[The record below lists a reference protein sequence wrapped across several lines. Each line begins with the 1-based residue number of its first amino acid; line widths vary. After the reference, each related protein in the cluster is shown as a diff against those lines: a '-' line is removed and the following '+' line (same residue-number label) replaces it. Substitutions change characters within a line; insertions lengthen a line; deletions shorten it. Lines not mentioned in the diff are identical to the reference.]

1 MITKKLAIVVGARPQ
16 FIKLAPLVDVL
27 RDKAELIII
36 HTGQHYNFEMSDIF
50 FDQLNLPDVDY
61 HLGVGSARQADQV
74 GQMLSKID
82 QVIEKESLTMMVII
96 GDTNSTLA
104 GALAAAK
111 NNLPLVHVEAG
122 LRSKNKYLPEQ
133 INRIVADR
141 LSDILCCPD
150 QASIDNLKK
159 EGIIDGVYLTGDI
172 LYDLVA
178 RIEPNEKFIEH
189 LLNELNLNKGEYILM
204 TLHRAENVDDPKF
217 LEAIIDGVARIE
229 REIVLPLHPRTEK
242 NLRNFDL
249 YDKLTSHSHLRI
261 IKPVG
266 ILESLALTKSS
277 LGVITDS
284 GGIQREAAYFG
295 KRAYILRDET
305 EWLELESHGAVK
317 CIKSNLSDTEFN
329 WHPAE
334 VPSSYFENASNR
346 IAESILGKTTK
357 S

>member
-1 MITKKLAIVVGARPQ
+1 
-16 FIKLAPLVDVL
+16 
-27 RDKAELIII
+27 
-36 HTGQHYNFEMSDIF
+36 MSDIF
-50 FDQLNLPDVDY
+50 FNQLNLPDVDY
-61 HLGVGSARQADQV
+61 HLGVGSARPADQV

-82 QVIEKESLTMMVII
+82 QVLEKESPTMMVII

-111 NNLPLVHVEAG
+111 SNLPLVHVEAG
-122 LRSKNKYLPEQ
+122 LRSKNKNLPEQ

-150 QASIDNLKK
+150 RASIDNLKK
-159 EGIIDGVYLTGDI
+159 EGIINGVYLTGDI
-172 LYDLVA
+172 LYDLIA
-178 RIEPNEKFIEH
+178 RIEPDRKFIEH
-189 LLNELNLNKGEYILM
+189 LLNDLNLNEGKYILM
-204 TLHRAENVDDPKF
+204 TLHRAENVDAPMF
-217 LEAIIDGVARIE
+217 LEAIISGIARID

-242 NLRNFDL
+242 NLRNFNL
-249 YDKLTSHSHLRI
+249 YDKLTGHSHLHI

-305 EWLELESHGAVK
+305 EWLELESYGAVK
-317 CIKSNLSDTEFN
+317 CIKSSIAETEFD
-329 WHPAE
+329 WHPAN
-334 VPSSYFENASNR
+334 VPSDYFRNASGR
-346 IAESILGKTTK
+346 IAESILGENN
-357 S
+357 